1 VNKYR
6 TIATAAALAGVAV
19 LGVVV
24 TSAAQAGQT
33 EEQSPWCT
41 GSDLAISAADM
52 RSPSA
57 ATTAHRIRFVAAD
70 GVSCRIGGRLSNVRF
85 LDADGRDMGVSL
97 TGGQG
102 QYTEAPVDAN
112 REAAVYVSSPRKS
125 AQVTPAFIRFDLPGQ
140 GSLGDAVKIAWPSG
154 IGTPVQ
160 LSGVMAPV
168 S

>member
-1 VNKYR
+1 VNTFGK
-6 TIATAAALAGVAV
+6 TAVALAGAALVAVAGTAAAQA
-19 LGVVV
+19 LG
-24 TSAAQAGQT
+24 T
-33 EEQSPWCT
+33 QSETRWCT
-41 GSDLAISAADM
+41 GGDLVISAGDM

-57 ATTAHRIRFVAAD
+57 ATTAHRITFVAAE

-102 QYTEAPVDAN
+102 EYTEAPVDAN
-112 REAAVYVSSPRKS
+112 RQAAVYVSSPRKS

-154 IGTPVQ
+154 VGTPVQ
-160 LSGVMAPV
+160 LSGVMMPV

>member
-1 VNKYR
+1 MNTFRK
-6 TIATAAALAGVAV
+6 TAFVVAGAALLAGAGA
-19 LGVVV
+19 L
-24 TSAAQAGQT
+24 AAQA
-33 EEQSPWCT
+33 QSNTSSAAPWCT
-41 GSDLAISAADM
+41 GSDLVISAHDM

-57 ATTAHRIRFVAAD
+57 STTAHRIRFAAAE

-85 LDADGRDMGVSL
+85 LDADGRDLGVSL

-112 REAAVYVSSPRKS
+112 HEAAVYVASPVKS
-125 AQVTPAFIRFDLPGQ
+125 QQVTPAFIRFDLPGQ

-154 IGTPVQ
+154 VGTPVQ
-160 LSGVMAPV
+160 FSGVMAPV